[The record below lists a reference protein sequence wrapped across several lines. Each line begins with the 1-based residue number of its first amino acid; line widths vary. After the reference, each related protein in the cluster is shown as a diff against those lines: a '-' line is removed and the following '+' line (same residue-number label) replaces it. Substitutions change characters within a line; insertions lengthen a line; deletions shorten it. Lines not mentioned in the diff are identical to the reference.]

1 MSSNTECLFEIPM
14 AKSPLYLQVLIT
26 TCVQVILT
34 NYLQV
39 CDHLSLGSCDHLSLK
54 LKKKMENIQRH
65 ANKDNFFMRRQ
76 M

>member
-54 LKKKMENIQRH
+54 LKKNGKYSK
-65 ANKDNFFMRRQ
+65 AC
-76 M
+76 